1 MDRFLRYSIKS
12 CAAGLAG
19 NTFLQGIIQD
29 STTTQWNKPI
39 TFPLSF
45 PNKCL
50 LVMHKPNLNYDADG
64 WHSALLTAKDISKT
78 GYTAWMVDGGGFVSL
93 AFGY

>member
-1 MDRFLRYSIKS
+1 MVTR
-12 CAAGLAG
+12 
-19 NTFLQGIIQD
+19 QGIIQG
-29 STTTQWNKPI
+29 STTTQWNKTI

-50 LVMHKPNLNYDADG
+50 LVMHKPNLNYDADD

-78 GYTAWMVDGGGFVSL
+78 GYTAWMVDVGGFVSL
-93 AFGY
+93 TFGY